1 MPQKLFLIR
10 LQSERLL
17 HERIALDQLGG
28 RKAQRDASR
37 FRMVLDEMHDAMQGA
52 VESPMVVILVAEIRD
67 ARFLL
72 IACDMDRMLHELTHA
87 LISGSG
93 NRYDRDL
100 QETLHLI
107 DQNRTAVAFHFI
119 HHIDRKHHRYIKLHQ
134 LHGEIKIAREI
145 RRIHDIDDARRLLFE
160 DKFSRDDF
168 LARIRRKGIN
178 PRQIHHLCLRIAAN
192 HARLLIHRDPGEIA
206 DMLVGACQ
214 LVEERR
220 LAAVLIADE
229 RKSQSAFDRLDL

>member
-1 MPQKLFLIR
+1 MI
-10 LQSERLL
+10 
-17 HERIALDQLGG
+17 
-28 RKAQRDASR
+28 
-37 FRMVLDEMHDAMQGA
+37 LDEMHDAMQGA
-52 VESPMVVILVAEIRD
+52 MESSMVVILIAEIRD
-67 ARFLL
+67 ARLLL
-72 IACDMDRMLHELTHA
+72 IACDMDRMLHELAHP
-87 LISGSG
+87 LIFDSGD
-93 NRYDRDL
+93 RYDRDL

-192 HARLLIHRDPGEIA
+192 HARLLIHRDPGKIA
-206 DMLVGACQ
+206 DMLVGAGQ

-220 LAAVLIADE
+220 LAAILIADE
-229 RKSQSAFDRLDL
+229 RKGQSAFDRLYIRVL